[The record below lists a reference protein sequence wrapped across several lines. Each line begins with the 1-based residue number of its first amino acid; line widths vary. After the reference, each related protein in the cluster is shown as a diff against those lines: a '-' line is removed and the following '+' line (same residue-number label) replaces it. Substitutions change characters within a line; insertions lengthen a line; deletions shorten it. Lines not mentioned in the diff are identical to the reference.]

1 MNRLLA
7 QYYNYKY
14 WRLFEATRVELQPCI
29 DQVLE
34 WKDHDKQIHWE
45 IEFDFEH
52 FLRFAYG
59 STLCSLYFDKFCT
72 LADFPYFKKEFKNYW
87 IKSRKRIE
95 WLTNIFSY
103 INFLYNLFWICQYC
117 TCENC
122 EYATSKRHYLNLCH
136 IIYSSDLICIK
147 IMFCQ
152 QH

>member
-7 QYYNYKY
+7 QYFNYKY
-14 WRLFEATRVELQPCI
+14 WRLFEATRVELQPYI

-72 LADFPYFKKEFKNYW
+72 LADFPYFKKKFKNYW
-87 IKSRKRIE
+87 TKSRKTIE
-95 WLTNIFSY
+95 WLINIFSC
-103 INFLYNLFWICQYC
+103 INFLYNCQ
-117 TCENC
+117 
-122 EYATSKRHYLNLCH
+122 YATSKRHYLNLCH
-136 IIYSSDLICIK
+136 IIYFSDLICIK
-147 IMFCQ
+147 IL
-152 QH
+152 HTR